1 MKKLTKK
8 EKEQRLYD
16 YYKKQ
21 HDKFKTKYGY
31 NLTRKL
37 SKKDFLEAYKDYKE
51 AGSYQVVSDIIRDQ
65 RDVTEKQAS
74 TWAKNLKRNVKKWKK
89 LAPDE
94 LTELQSELIYMT
106 PENSSSQPSAPSA
119 MSTATH
125 WDLWTCMTRMPKQEE
140 NRTVYGGP
148 LP

>member
-8 EKEQRLYD
+8 EKEQRLYN
-16 YYKKQ
+16 YYKRQ
-21 HDKFKTKYGY
+21 HDKFKKKYGY

-51 AGSYQVVSDIIRDQ
+51 AGSYQIISDIIRDQ
-65 RDVTEKQAS
+65 RYVTEKQAAA
-74 TWAKNLKRNVKKWKK
+74 WAKNLRRNVKQWKK

-106 PENSSSQPSAPSA
+106 PEKINKNFFWKQDKRARDILNLINSEDA
-119 MSTATH
+119 
-125 WDLWTCMTRMPKQEE
+125 WDEA
-140 NRTVYGGP
+140 VGS
-148 LP
+148 